1 MKAGNLMLAFMW
13 ATAAVF
19 WIQLSADTGGVA
31 GVVTATLAL
40 ATSAASAMNLHVYI
54 NKGKR

>member
-19 WIQLSADTGGVA
+19 WIQLSANSEGVA
-31 GVVTATLAL
+31 GVVIATLAL
-40 ATSAASAMNLHVYI
+40 AASAASAMNLHVYI